1 MALNGLTVGFVGTAV
16 TIQCDDPDLYTLIR
30 QYFQHCLSENQTPI
44 AQYDI
49 RENSLY
55 LDDECLR
62 TAVDPVCLLEPWLQ
76 HMMEQLITANCQ
88 HLVLHAAGLV
98 WQDQGVLLCG
108 VSGSGK
114 STLTA
119 VLTTAGAAY
128 LSDEMVSVSGE
139 LMLGFSRPLVLK
151 EGSAFV
157 WRDGAFFEE
166 PLALPGGLFWL
177 RPSLLR
183 PDCVRRTARPRLI
196 LFPRYEESV
205 GLAIRPLSTAETVYT
220 LMQHL
225 VNARNLPGYGLTAV
239 RQLAQQTT
247 AYQLTYG
254 SAQQVVDWLE
264 NL

>member
-16 TIQCDDPDLYTLIR
+16 TIQTDDPALRSLIR
-30 QYFQHCLSENQTPI
+30 QYFQHCLTENQTPI
-44 AQYDI
+44 AQYHI

-55 LDDECLR
+55 FNKDLLR
-62 TAVDPVCLLEPWLQ
+62 AAVDPVRLLEPWLQ

-88 HLVLHAAGLV
+88 HLVLHAAGLA

-119 VLTTAGAAY
+119 VLAAAGADY
-128 LSDEMVSVSGE
+128 LSDEMVAVNGE
-139 LMLGFSRPLVLK
+139 LMLGFARPLVLK

-157 WRDGAFFEE
+157 WREAALAEA
-166 PLALPGGLFWL
+166 PLALPGRLVWI
-177 RPSLLR
+177 RPLLLR
-183 PDCVRRTARPRLI
+183 PDCVRQSARPGLI
-196 LFPRYEESV
+196 LFPRYEAGV

-225 VNARNLPGYGLTAV
+225 VNARNLPGYGLMAV

-264 NL
+264 SL

>member
-1 MALNGLTVGFVGTAV
+1 MALKGLTVGFAGTAV
-16 TIQCDDPDLYTLIR
+16 TIRCDDPALFALIR
-30 QYFQHCLSENQTPI
+30 RYFQYCLTENDTPVS
-44 AQYDI
+44 QYYI

-55 LDDECLR
+55 FGDERLR
-62 TAVDPVCLLEPWLQ
+62 TAVDPVRLLEPWLQ
-76 HMMEQLITANCQ
+76 HMMEQLITANDQ
-88 HLVLHAAGLV
+88 HLVFHAAGLT

-128 LSDEMVSVSGE
+128 LSDEMVAVSGAQ
-139 LMLGFSRPLVLK
+139 MLGFSRSLVLK

-157 WRDGAFFEE
+157 WQEGAFSEE
-166 PLALPGGLFWL
+166 LLALPGGLFWL

-183 PDCVRRTARPRLI
+183 PDCVRQTARPGLI
-196 LFPRYEESV
+196 LFPRYEDGAALTV
-205 GLAIRPLSTAETVYT
+205 RPLSPAETFYT

-225 VNARNLPGYGLTAV
+225 VNARNLAQYGLTAV

-254 SAQQVVDWLE
+254 NAPQVVDWLAD
-264 NL
+264 L